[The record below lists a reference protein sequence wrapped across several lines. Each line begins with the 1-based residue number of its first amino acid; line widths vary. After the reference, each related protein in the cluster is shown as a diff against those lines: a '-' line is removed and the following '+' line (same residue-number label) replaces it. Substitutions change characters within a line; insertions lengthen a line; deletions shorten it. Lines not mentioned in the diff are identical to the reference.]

1 MTRSRTNRA
10 RVDTEIPRL
19 FGKASGMAASPNKTK
34 KNGGGRGN
42 WGREGDELLD
52 QIDMVNLSKPR
63 RQSNSS
69 MYAALATIRT
79 KFEDV
84 EDEPVFIESL
94 HGNRPSDISDA
105 GDSMSEA
112 DSMDHL
118 DLGEQSELDTPMS
131 VGSMRIPTGDM

>member
-1 MTRSRTNRA
+1 
-10 RVDTEIPRL
+10 
-19 FGKASGMAASPNKTK
+19 MAASPNKTK